1 MFILN
6 FEAMNKHIQDVIPS
20 IKQYFTTQPIARA
33 WLFGSYSREEETPDS
48 DVDILVQYTDS
59 DRISLFTI
67 SRIVCALQKIVGKRV
82 DLVEDGCLLPFA
94 KSSVNRDRILI
105 YERES

>member
-1 MFILN
+1 
-6 FEAMNKHIQDVIPS
+6 MNQSIQEYLAS
-20 IKQYFTTQPIARA
+20 IKRYLSTQPLARA
-33 WLFGSYSREEETPDS
+33 WLFGSYSRGEETPDS

-67 SRIVCALQKIVGKRV
+67 SRIICTLQKILGKRV

-94 KSSVNRDRILI
+94 TASANHDRILI
-105 YERES
+105 YEREG

>member
-1 MFILN
+1 MVVWFL
-6 FEAMNKHIQDVIPS
+6 FPRRGDAGQRCGYLEE
-20 IKQYFTTQPIARA
+20 KQ
-33 WLFGSYSREEETPDS
+33 GS

-67 SRIVCALQKIVGKRV
+67 SRIICTLQKILGKRV

-94 KSSVNRDRILI
+94 TASANHDRILI
-105 YERES
+105 YEREG